1 MKTCKIYGLDY
12 SLINFVKNELTE
24 NNSVQAKTVFIKA
37 KRIFTKIKF
46 DVIDI
51 SDLLYHLSKA

>member
-12 SLINFVKNELTE
+12 SLINFVKNELTK
-24 NNSVQAKTVFIKA
+24 NNSVQSKSVFIKA
-37 KRIFTKIKF
+37 KKIFTKIEF

-51 SDLLYHLSKA
+51 SDLLYHLSKS